1 VEPYLL
7 KSLKINI
14 MSKNK
19 AWIQYTKYG
28 EIVPGSL
35 IVSPRRPVNGVWY
48 EVVTDI
54 CCDTEPPFGLISSKQ
69 KAFVKYDASGNIVPG
84 SLVLTDG
91 RLPKPGIWKEVYI
104 DICCSTTTSTTTTT
118 TIDPLFPITICGA
131 TWSGKNLDVTNF
143 RNGDPIPLI
152 TDLTAWAAAG
162 VAGQPAY
169 TYVNGDSNNTATY
182 GLLYNWYAAN
192 DPRGIGPSGWHV
204 PNDTEWDALRTC
216 LGGSAL
222 AGGAMKETGTTHWA
236 PPNTGA
242 TNSSGFTS
250 LPAGTLE
257 SAVFGSL
264 TTGAYYWSATTNPAF
279 SFQASRYYNDYAGTQ
294 TSKDA
299 SYYKGNGVSVRLV
312 KD

>member
-1 VEPYLL
+1 
-7 KSLKINI
+7 

-104 DICCSTTTSTTTTT
+104 DICCSTTSTTTTT
-118 TIDPLFPITICGA
+118 TSCQNIVPEPIIIGTQ
-131 TWSGKNLDVTNF
+131 TWSLYNLDVTTY
-143 RNGDPIPLI
+143 RNCDPIPQV
-152 TDLTAWAAAG
+152 TDPTEWINLTTGAWCYYNND
-162 VAGQPAY
+162 PA
-169 TYVNGDSNNTATY
+169 NGAIY
-182 GLLYNWYAAN
+182 GKLYNYYAIT
-192 DPRGIGPSGWHV
+192 DPRGLAPVGWHV
-204 PNDTEWDALRTC
+204 SSKAEWDTLQIF
-216 LGGSAL
+216 LGPAT
-222 AGGAMKETGTTHWA
+222 AGGALKETGTTHWNA
-236 PPNTGA
+236 PNTGA
-242 TNSSGFTS
+242 TNSTGFTA
-250 LPAGTLE
+250 LGGGFRFAATGGNFVTLKTYGAFWTTTTIPPSSKE
-257 SAVFGSL
+257 VVRLDFNSAAFGGFAADLADGCSI
-264 TTGAYYWSATTNPAF
+264 
-279 SFQASRYYNDYAGTQ
+279 
-294 TSKDA
+294 
-299 SYYKGNGVSVRLV
+299 RLV

>member
-1 VEPYLL
+1 
-7 KSLKINI
+7 

-104 DICCSTTTSTTTTT
+104 NICCAPTGPV
-118 TIDPLFPITICGA
+118 IEPVVIGDQ
-131 TWSGKNLDVTNF
+131 TWSLYNLDVTKY
-143 RNGDPIPLI
+143 RNGDTIPQV
-152 TDLTAWAAAG
+152 TDQTEWNNLTTGAWCYFNNDSA
-162 VAGQPAY
+162 
-169 TYVNGDSNNTATY
+169 NGTIY
-182 GLLYNWYAAN
+182 GKLYNWYAVN
-192 DPRGIGPSGWHV
+192 DPRGLAPTGWHI
-204 PNDTEWDALRTC
+204 PTQTEWNTLRTY
-216 LGGSAL
+216 LGGSTV
-222 AGGAMKETGTTHWA
+222 AGGPLKEVGTTYWNS
-236 PPNTGA
+236 PNTGA
-242 TNSSGFTS
+242 TNTSGFTALGGGTRLGSFIGLKGNALFWTSTEFNVLNALTVQLNSFNTLAS
-250 LPAGTLE
+250 LP
-257 SAVFGSL
+257 
-264 TTGAYYWSATTNPAF
+264 TTGTAKYRGS
-279 SFQASRYYNDYAGTQ
+279 
-294 TSKDA
+294 
-299 SYYKGNGVSVRLV
+299 SVRLI